1 MKRKKRNPKNID
13 IGYYIVGF
21 LDLLGQ
27 QDRMRSLSGLPDKS
41 DDAQMEKFREA
52 LKGTYGV
59 VTGMR
64 GMFEGY
70 FKSFS
75 NTKTNLGMLTPE
87 QRKTYKSLNNN
98 PIQIK
103 PFSDSIVIFSPLR
116 TDIAKCPTRGI
127 WGILTAAASTVLFSL
142 AQGHPIRGGIDIGLG
157 MEIKKGEIYGPSLS
171 RAYTLE
177 SKIAGYPRIVVGKEL
192 ITYLQTTASQTQG
205 DICSQVNAIT
215 ASECLKILTE
225 DDDGCAIVD
234 FLGEYY
240 FKTLDIAKE
249 RDIIDKAFQNVIK
262 FSEKYKKEKNTKLAF
277 RYTILRSYMEDRL
290 SKLALINM

>member
-21 LDLLGQ
+21 MDLLGQ
-27 QDRMRSLSGLPDKS
+27 QDRLRSLSGLPDKS
-41 DDAQMEKFREA
+41 DEAQMEKFREA

-64 GMFEGY
+64 SVFEDY
-70 FKSFS
+70 FKIFS
-75 NTKTNLGMLTPE
+75 NTKTNLDMLTPE
-87 QRKTYKSLNNN
+87 QRTTYKSLNNN
-98 PIQIK
+98 PIEIK

-127 WGILTAAASTVLFSL
+127 YSIFTAAAATLLYSL
-142 AQGHPIRGGIDIGLG
+142 AQGNPIRGGIDIGLG

-192 ITYLQTTASQTQG
+192 ITYLRTTASQTQG
-205 DICSQVNAIT
+205 DIYSKINAII
-215 ASECLKILTE
+215 ASSCLKLLTE

-240 FKTLDIAKE
+240 FKAIDITKQRE
-249 RDIIDKAFQNVIK
+249 SIEKAFQNVIK
-262 FSEKYKKEKNTKLAF
+262 FSEKYIKEKNTKLAF

-290 SKLALINM
+290 SKL